1 MQIFIRTRTKM
12 ITLEVEPS
20 DTIDNVKQKIQDKEG
35 FPPDQQTLIY
45 GGKVLEDGG
54 TLSDYDIQKE
64 SVLHLLTLV
73 PVTGVVT
80 YADEGITPPVGA
92 GARLASLGVNSSM
105 SQQVRGLKP
114 GHYTVGFSALGI
126 LTYTVEF
133 FDRKGIST
141 ARYTGSIVAAELE
154 PCELLCNAPKG
165 TVSATLTFSTLDV
178 GEAGLIDVVSL
189 SRDDR

>member
-1 MQIFIRTRTKM
+1 MQIFIRTSTKT

-35 FPPDQQTLIY
+35 LPPDQQALIY
-45 GGKVLEDGG
+45 GGKVLEDGRS
-54 TLSDYDIQKE
+54 LSDYNIQKE
-64 SVLHLLTLV
+64 ATLFLLTLV
-73 PVTGVVT
+73 RATGVVT
-80 YADEGITPPVGA
+80 YADEGITPPAGA

-114 GHYTVGFSALGI
+114 GHYTVGFSAFGV
-126 LTYTVEF
+126 LTYAVEF
-133 FDRKGIST
+133 FDRKGAST
-141 ARYTGSIVAAELE
+141 ALYTGRIAAATLE
-154 PCELLCNAPKG
+154 PCELPCNAPRG

-189 SRDDR
+189 SRS

>member
-1 MQIFIRTRTKM
+1 MQIFIRTSTKT

-45 GGKVLEDGG
+45 GGKVLEDGRS
-54 TLSDYDIQKE
+54 LSDYNIQKE
-64 SVLHLLTLV
+64 ATLFLLTLV
-73 PVTGVVT
+73 RATGVVT
-80 YADEGITPPVGA
+80 YADEGITPPAGA

-114 GHYTVGFSALGI
+114 GHYTVGFSALGV
-126 LTYTVEF
+126 LTYAVEF
-133 FDRKGIST
+133 FDRKGAST
-141 ARYTGSIVAAELE
+141 ARYTGSIIAATLE
-154 PCELLCNAPKG
+154 PCELPCNAPKG

-189 SRDDR
+189 SES